1 MVTPEPVSPEFLALQ
16 SALAGRYSL
25 IRELG
30 RGGMGVVFLAREVAL
45 DRLVA
50 IKLLPPALAREDRY
64 RERFLREA
72 RTAAGLAHPNIVPI
86 HAVEADGDMVW
97 FAMEYVAGESL
108 GERVR
113 QRGPL
118 ATADALRVLQQ
129 VAWALAHAHAR
140 GVIHRDV
147 KPDNVLLE
155 EGSDRVL
162 VTDFGIA
169 GRSDSAT
176 SSPGFGTPHYQS
188 PEQADGR
195 PPDARADVY
204 ALGVTAW
211 VALTG
216 RRPFEGATGAVLL
229 VTQADSD
236 TPSLGTVLGRPG
248 AGVVELVDRAVARDP
263 DARWATMEEMAHA
276 LDSLR
281 ARQPQL
287 PMPLQRFARH
297 TVEHGRQLGPVL
309 GLTAAAAFG
318 AVFIDAFLQ
327 SFLGFEEVM
336 YLIVGVVGGA
346 VSLALMVEHVREVR
360 ALARQGYGRPAAL
373 RVVGQVEADEAQF
386 AEPPAGPAWTRRP
399 QALIS
404 LGMALTIGGLY
415 TVTHANATLPV
426 LTGLVVSLFAPALVV
441 GRVARLKGRTG
452 SWWARVLRSRVGGW
466 FWKAATL
473 GLGRVPDA
481 PIGGEPTALA
491 VGGLIQ
497 DLWAALPAAEQQ
509 LLAEVPDLAQRL
521 EARAM
526 QPDDAHRTEALVA
539 LETLRM
545 DLLRLRAGQLAADG
559 LTDDLRKLRDVGL
572 YVDAKDEV
580 ER

>member
-1 MVTPEPVSPEFLALQ
+1 MNPAESVSPEFLALQ
-16 SALAGRYSL
+16 SAVAGRYSL

-30 RGGMGVVFLAREVAL
+30 RGGMGVVFLAQEVAL

-50 IKLLPPALAREDRY
+50 IKLLPPALARDDRY

-72 RTAAGLAHPNIVPI
+72 RTAAGLAHPHIVPI
-86 HAVEADGDMVW
+86 HAVEADGEVVW

-113 QRGPL
+113 RDGPL
-118 ATADALRVLQQ
+118 SPAEAMRVIQQ

-155 EGSDRVL
+155 AESDRVL

-169 GRSDSAT
+169 GRSDAET

-195 PPDARADVY
+195 APDARADIY

-211 VALTG
+211 VALAG
-216 RRPFEGATGAVLL
+216 RRPFDGASGVALL
-229 VTQADSD
+229 AAQAGSE
-236 TPSLGTVLGRPG
+236 TPSLGSVLTRPP
-248 AGVVELVDRAVARDP
+248 AGVVELIDRAAARDP
-263 DARWATMEEMAHA
+263 DARWGSMEEMAQA
-276 LDSLR
+276 LDALR

-287 PMPLQRFARH
+287 PVPLQRFARH

-309 GLTAAAAFG
+309 GLTGAAGFG
-318 AVFIDAFLQ
+318 AMFISAFLQ
-327 SFLGFEEVM
+327 SFLGFEDVM
-336 YLIVGVVGGA
+336 YIIVGALGGA
-346 VSLALMVEHVREVR
+346 VSLALMVEQVREIR
-360 ALARQGYGRPAAL
+360 AVARQGYGRPAAL
-373 RVVGQVEADEAQF
+373 RAVGQVEADEDRL
-386 AEPPAGPAWTRRP
+386 AEPPAGPAWSRRP
-399 QALIS
+399 QTLIS
-404 LGMALTIGGLY
+404 LGMAVTIGGLY
-415 TVTHANATLPV
+415 TVTHSDGTIPV
-426 LTGLVVSLFAPALVV
+426 LAGLVASLFAPALVV

-452 SWWARVLRSRVGGW
+452 SWWAGVLRSRVGGW
-466 FWKAATL
+466 LWKAATL
-473 GLGRVPDA
+473 GMGRVPDA
-481 PIGGEPTALA
+481 PMGGEPTAIA

-497 DLWAALPAAEQQ
+497 DLWAALPAAEQR

-526 QPDDAHRTEALVA
+526 QQDDVHRTEALVA

-559 LTDDLRKLRDVGL
+559 LTEDLRKMRDVGL

-580 ER
+580 

>member
-1 MVTPEPVSPEFLALQ
+1 MPSPEFLALQ
-16 SALAGRYSL
+16 AAVAGRYSL
-25 IRELG
+25 VRELG
-30 RGGMGVVFLAREVAL
+30 RGGMGVVFLAQEVAL

-50 IKLLPPALAREDRY
+50 IKLLPPVLARDEAY

-72 RTAAGLAHPNIVPI
+72 RTAAGLAHPHIVPI
-86 HAVEADGDMVW
+86 HAVEADGELVW

-113 QRGPL
+113 RSGPL
-118 ATADALRVLQQ
+118 PQAEALRVIQQ

-155 EGSDRVL
+155 ETSDRVL

-169 GRSDSAT
+169 GRADADT

-188 PEQADGR
+188 PEQATGA
-195 PPDARADVY
+195 PPDARADIY
-204 ALGVTAW
+204 AVGVTAW

-216 RRPFEGATGAVLL
+216 RRPLEGASGAALL
-229 VTQADSD
+229 AAQAGSE
-236 TPSLGTVLGRPG
+236 TPSLATALSPARGD
-248 AGVVELVDRAVARDP
+248 VVELIDRATRRDP
-263 DARWATMEEMAHA
+263 SERWATMEELAQS
-276 LDSLR
+276 LDALR

-287 PMPLQRFARH
+287 PAPLQRFARH
-297 TVEHGRQLGPVL
+297 TVEFGRQLGPVL

-327 SFLGFEEVM
+327 TFLGLEDVM
-336 YLIVGVVGGA
+336 YIIVGAVSGA
-346 VSLALMVEHVREVR
+346 VSLGLLVEHVREIR
-360 ALARQGYGRPAAL
+360 AVARHGYGRQSTL
-373 RVVGQVEADEAQF
+373 RAIAQVEVDEARL
-386 AEPPAGPAWTRRP
+386 AEPLSGPAWSRRP
-399 QALIS
+399 QPLIS
-404 LGMALTIGGLY
+404 LGLALTIGGLY
-415 TVTHANATLPV
+415 AVTHFDNTLPV
-426 LTGLVVSLFAPALVV
+426 LVGLVVSLFTPALVV
-441 GRVARLKGRTG
+441 ARVVRLKGMTG

-466 FWKAATL
+466 LWKAATL
-473 GLGRVPDA
+473 GQGRIPEA
-481 PIGGEPTALA
+481 PMGGEPTALA
-491 VGGLIQ
+491 VGGAVQ
-497 DLWAALPAAEQQ
+497 ALWAALPAGEQK

-526 QPDDAHRTEALVA
+526 AHDDPHRTDAMVA

-559 LTDDLRKLRDVGL
+559 LTEDLAKLREVGF

-580 ER
+580 